1 MNYIEVLQAQLQA
14 MTRGAVAALPS
25 IAIAL
30 LVLLATWVV
39 ARFASRIAHALTGR
53 TRLRADLKELLET
66 LVKVAVW
73 LVGFLLAATIVI
85 RGFTFGGMIAGLGI
99 GGVAI
104 GFAFKDIF
112 ENFLAGVLIML
123 RDKMQLGDT
132 IACEDVR
139 GKVEHI
145 SLRETHIRQPNGEL
159 TIVPNSMLFTNP
171 VLIVTDVPVRRDEI
185 LLGVS
190 VDCDLA
196 LARTAVRDAV
206 ASVSAVDTG
215 RPIDVYAQAFDSTA
229 GAVELLVRW
238 WSNAADHDRTAVKSD
253 VVIAIKRALDA
264 AGIDLPSTS
273 TTEVILHERNA
284 A

>member
-1 MNYIEVLQAQLQA
+1 MNYFAVLQAQLQA
-14 MTRGAVAALPS
+14 MMRGAVAALPS
-25 IAIAL
+25 IAIAVV
-30 LVLLATWVV
+30 VLLATWIV

-53 TRLRADLKELLET
+53 TRLRTDLKELLET

-85 RGFTFGGMIAGLGI
+85 PGFTFGGMIAGLGI
-99 GGVAI
+99 GAVAI

-132 IACEDVR
+132 IECEDVR

-171 VLIVTDVPVRRDEI
+171 VLIVTDVPVRRDQI
-185 LLGVS
+185 LLGVNVS
-190 VDCDLA
+190 CDLERA
-196 LARTAVRDAV
+196 QNAIREAIAKIP
-206 ASVSAVDTG
+206 AVDAD
-215 RPIDVYAQAFDSTA
+215 RPIDVFAQAFDSTA
-229 GAVELLVRW
+229 GAVELLARW
-238 WSNAADHDRTAVKSD
+238 WSNAVDHDRTAVKSE

-264 AGIDLPSTS
+264 AGIELPSTS
-273 TTEVILHERNA
+273 TTEVILQDRTA